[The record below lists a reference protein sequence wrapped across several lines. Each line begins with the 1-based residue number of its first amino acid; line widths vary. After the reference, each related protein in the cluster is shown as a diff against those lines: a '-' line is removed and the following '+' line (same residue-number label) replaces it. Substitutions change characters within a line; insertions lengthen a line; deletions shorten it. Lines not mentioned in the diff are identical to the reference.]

1 MKLPILKVSQLNRY
15 VKSQLESDPRLKEIY
30 VAGEI
35 GTLTANQ
42 RSGHLYF
49 TLRDDSASI
58 KAVMFA
64 GNAMQLKFMP
74 KAGLAVVARGAA
86 TLYER
91 DGGFQLM
98 VSELMLDGAGA
109 QGFAFERQKQLLAA
123 KGYFDESKK
132 RPLPSNPAVVG
143 IVTSNSGAA
152 LHDIISVITRK
163 NPSVRLLLAPAVVQG
178 PEAPASMAAAIRTLN
193 RDGRSAVIIVGRG
206 GGSAEDLWAFN
217 EEATVRAVAQSR
229 IPTISA
235 VGHETDIT
243 LCDLAADLR
252 AATPTAAAELAVAD
266 RTQLIERLAQRKNLL
281 KNAIMHQLVF
291 KERLLLEKKSAEP
304 LKNPRFFINKNRQ
317 RLNNLIE
324 SMYNLSQTDI
334 SNRAQTVAQRAVL
347 LDSLSPLRVLARGY
361 CIAAKDGHP
370 VLSAGQLQA
379 GDRITLQLYE
389 GGAAAVIKSTAA
401 EGEAYDL

>member
-1 MKLPILKVSQLNRY
+1 MRLPVLKVSQLNRY

-64 GNAMQLKFMP
+64 SNTMLLKFMP
-74 KAGLAVVARGAA
+74 QAGLAVVARGAA

-91 DGGFQLM
+91 DGGFQLI

-109 QGFAFERQKQLLAA
+109 QGFAFEKQKQLLAA
-123 KGYFDESKK
+123 KGYFDEHKK
-132 RPLPSNPAVVG
+132 RPIPYNPAVVG
-143 IVTSNSGAA
+143 VVTSDSGAA
-152 LHDIISVITRK
+152 LHDIISVIARK
-163 NPSVRLLLAPAVVQG
+163 NPSVQLLLAPASVQG
-178 PEAPASMAAAIRTLN
+178 PEAPAAIAAAIRTLN

-217 EEATVRAVAQSR
+217 EEATVRAVAESR

-235 VGHETDIT
+235 VGHETDVT

-266 RTQLIERLAQRKNLL
+266 RAQLAERLAQRQNLL
-281 KNAIMHQLVF
+281 KNAMIRQLVL
-291 KERLLLEKKSAEP
+291 KERLLLEKKAAEP
-304 LKNPRFFINKNRQ
+304 LKNPWFFINKNRQ

-334 SNRAQTVAQRAVL
+334 SKRVGAVSQRAAL

-361 CIAAKDGHP
+361 CIAVKDGHP
-370 VLSAGQLQA
+370 VLSAEQLQA
-379 GDRITLQLYE
+379 GDRITLRLYE
-389 GGAAAVIKSTAA
+389 GAAAAVIQNTAA
-401 EGEAYDL
+401 EGEMQ

>member
-1 MKLPILKVSQLNRY
+1 MRLPILKVSQLNRY
-15 VKSQLESDPRLKEIY
+15 VKSQLEADPRLKEIY
-30 VAGEI
+30 VAGEV

-49 TLRDDSASI
+49 TLRDDAASI

-64 GNAMQLKFMP
+64 GNTMQLKFMP
-74 KAGLAVVARGAA
+74 QAGLAVVARGAA

-91 DGGFQLM
+91 DGGFQLI

-109 QGFAFERQKQLLAA
+109 QGFAFEKQKQLLAA
-123 KGYFDESKK
+123 KCYFDESKK

-143 IVTSNSGAA
+143 VVTSDSGAA
-152 LHDIISVITRK
+152 LHDIISVIMRK
-163 NPSVRLLLAPAVVQG
+163 NPSVQLLLAPAVVQG
-178 PEAPASMAAAIRTLN
+178 PEAPASIAAALQTLN

-217 EEATVRAVAQSR
+217 EEATVRAVAESH

-235 VGHETDIT
+235 VGHETDVT

-266 RTQLIERLAQRKNLL
+266 RAQLVERLAQRQSLL
-281 KNAIMHQLVF
+281 KNAMQQQFAL
-291 KERLLLEKKSAEP
+291 KERMLIEKKVAEP
-304 LKNPRFFINKNRQ
+304 LKNPWFFINKNRQ

-334 SNRAQTVAQRAVL
+334 SNRIRAVSQRAAL

-361 CIAAKDGHP
+361 CIAVKEGHP

-379 GDRITLQLYE
+379 GDRITLRLYE
-389 GGAAAVIKSTAA
+389 GGATAVIQNAA
-401 EGEAYDL
+401 EEGEEL

>member
-1 MKLPILKVSQLNRY
+1 MRLPILKVSQLNRY
-15 VKSQLESDPRLKEIY
+15 VKSQLEADTRLKEVY

-49 TLRDDSASI
+49 TLRDDMSSI

-64 GNAMQLKFMP
+64 GNVMQLKFMP
-74 KAGLAVVARGAA
+74 QSGLAVIARGAA

-91 DGGFQLM
+91 DGTFQLM

-123 KGYFDESKK
+123 KGYFDTNKK
-132 RPLPSNPAVVG
+132 RAIPSNPATIGV
-143 IVTSNSGAA
+143 VTSDSGAA
-152 LHDIISVITRK
+152 LHDIISVIARK
-163 NPSVRLLLAPAVVQG
+163 NPTVQILLAPAVVQG
-178 PEAPASMAAAIRTLN
+178 AQAPASIAAAIATLN
-193 RDGRSAVIIVGRG
+193 LDGRSEVLIVGRG

-217 EEATVRAVAQSR
+217 EEAVVSAVAQSR

-252 AATPTAAAELAVAD
+252 AATPTAAAELAVTD
-266 RTQLIERLAQRKNLL
+266 RAQLVERLTQRKNML
-281 KNAIMHQLVF
+281 KNAMSNQIVL
-291 KERLLLEKKSAEP
+291 KEKLLLEKKSTES
-304 LKNPRFFINKNRQ
+304 LKNPWFFINKNRQ

-324 SMYNLSQTDI
+324 SMYNLSQSEI
-334 SNRAQTVAQRAVL
+334 INRAEPVSQRAAL

-361 CIAAKDGHP
+361 CIAIKDGRP
-370 VLSAGQLQA
+370 VISAAHLQR
-379 GDRITLQLYE
+379 GENITLRLHQ
-389 GGAAAVIKSTAA
+389 GSAVAVIQSIAT
-401 EGEAYDL
+401 EGENV

>member
-1 MKLPILKVSQLNRY
+1 MRLSVLKVSQLNRY

-64 GNAMQLKFMP
+64 SNTMLLKFMP
-74 KAGLAVVARGAA
+74 QAGLAVVARGAA

-91 DGGFQLM
+91 DGGFQLI

-109 QGFAFERQKQLLAA
+109 QGFAFEKQKQLLAA
-123 KGYFDESKK
+123 KGYFDEHKK
-132 RPLPSNPAVVG
+132 RPIPYNPAVVG
-143 IVTSNSGAA
+143 VVTSDSGAA
-152 LHDIISVITRK
+152 LPDIISVIARK
-163 NPSVRLLLAPAVVQG
+163 NPSVQLLLAPASVQG
-178 PEAPASMAAAIRTLN
+178 PEAPASIAAAIRTLN

-217 EEATVRAVAQSR
+217 EEATVRAVAESR

-235 VGHETDIT
+235 VGHETDVT

-266 RTQLIERLAQRKNLL
+266 RAQLVERLAQRQNLL
-281 KNAIMHQLVF
+281 KNAMIRQLVL
-291 KERLLLEKKSAEP
+291 KERLLLEKKAAEP
-304 LKNPRFFINKNRQ
+304 LKNPWFFINKNRQ

-334 SNRAQTVAQRAVL
+334 SKRVGAVSQRAAL

-361 CIAAKDGHP
+361 CIAVKDGHP
-370 VLSAGQLQA
+370 VLSAEQLQA
-379 GDRITLQLYE
+379 GDRITLRLYE
-389 GGAAAVIKSTAA
+389 GAAAAVIQNTAA
-401 EGEAYDL
+401 EGEMQ

>member
-1 MKLPILKVSQLNRY
+1 MRMPVLKVSQLNRY
-15 VKSQLESDPRLKEIY
+15 VKSQLEGDPRLKEVY

-49 TLRDDSASI
+49 TLRDDMSAI

-74 KAGLAVVARGAA
+74 QSGLAVVARGAA

-91 DGGFQLM
+91 DGAFQLM

-109 QGFAFERQKQLLAA
+109 QGFAFEKQKQLLAA
-123 KGYFDESKK
+123 KGYFDAHKK
-132 RPLPSNPAVVG
+132 RAIPYNPATVG
-143 IVTSNSGAA
+143 VVTSDSGAA

-163 NPSVRLLLAPAVVQG
+163 NPTVQLLLAPAVVQG
-178 PEAPASMAAAIRTLN
+178 PEAPASIASAIAALN
-193 RDGRSAVIIVGRG
+193 RDGRSEVLIVGRG

-217 EEATVRAVAQSR
+217 AEAVVRAVAESR

-235 VGHETDIT
+235 VGHETDIA

-266 RTQLIERLAQRKNLL
+266 RAQLVERLAQRSNML
-281 KNAIMHQLVF
+281 KNAIAHQLVL

-324 SMYNLSQTDI
+324 SMYNLSQSEI
-334 SNRAQTVAQRAVL
+334 ANRFEPVARRAAL

-361 CIAAKDGHP
+361 CIAAKDGRP
-370 VLSAGQLQA
+370 VISAEDLHK
-379 GDRITLQLYE
+379 GDIITLRLHE
-389 GGAAAVIKSTAA
+389 GGAAAVIQSIAA
-401 EGEAYDL
+401 EGEKL

>member
-15 VKSQLESDPRLKEIY
+15 VKSQLEGDPRLKEVY

-49 TLRDDSASI
+49 TLRDDMSSI
-58 KAVMFA
+58 KAIMFA

-74 KAGLAVVARGAA
+74 QSGLAVIARGAA

-91 DGGFQLM
+91 DGSFQLR

-109 QGFAFERQKQLLAA
+109 QGFAFEKQKQLLAA
-123 KGYFDESKK
+123 KGYFDERKK
-132 RPLPSNPAVVG
+132 RAIPSNPATIGV
-143 IVTSNSGAA
+143 VTSDSGAA
-152 LHDIISVITRK
+152 LHDIISVIARK
-163 NPSVRLLLAPAVVQG
+163 NPTVQLLFAPAVVQG
-178 PEAPASMAAAIRTLN
+178 PEAPTSIATAIATLN
-193 RDGRSAVIIVGRG
+193 RDGRSEVLIVGRG

-217 EEATVRAVAQSR
+217 EEAVVRAVAQSG

-252 AATPTAAAELAVAD
+252 AATPTAAAELAVTD
-266 RTQLIERLAQRKNLL
+266 RAQLLARLAQHRNML
-281 KNAIMHQLVF
+281 KNAMVHQF
-291 KERLLLEKKSAEP
+291 ISKERLLLEKKSAEP
-304 LKNPRFFINKNRQ
+304 LKNPWFFINKNRQ

-324 SMYNLSQTDI
+324 SMYNLSQSEI
-334 SNRAQTVAQRAVL
+334 LNRAEPVSQRAAL

-361 CIAAKDGHP
+361 CIATKNSRP
-370 VLSAGQLQA
+370 VMSAGHLQK
-379 GDRITLQLYE
+379 GDNITLRLHE
-389 GGAAAVIKSTAA
+389 GSAAAVIQSIVT
-401 EGEAYDL
+401 EGENL

>member
-1 MKLPILKVSQLNRY
+1 MRLPILKVSQLNRY
-15 VKSQLESDPRLKEIY
+15 VKSQLEADPRLKELY

-49 TLRDDSASI
+49 TLRDDAASV

-64 GNAMQLKFMP
+64 GNAAQLKFMP
-74 KAGLAVVARGAA
+74 QAGLAVVARGAA

-91 DGGFQLM
+91 DGGFQLI

-123 KGYFDESKK
+123 KGYFDARNK
-132 RPLPSNPAVVG
+132 RPIPSNPAGVG
-143 IVTSNSGAA
+143 VVTSDSGAA
-152 LHDIISVITRK
+152 LQDIISVVMRK

-178 PEAPASMAAAIRTLN
+178 PEAPASIASAIETLN

-217 EEATVRAVAQSR
+217 EEATVRAVAGSA
-229 IPTISA
+229 IVTISA
-235 VGHETDIT
+235 VGHETDVT

-266 RTQLIERLAQRKNLL
+266 RAQLFERLAQRRNLL
-281 KNAIMHQLVF
+281 EYAIWQQLAS
-291 KERLLLEKKSAEP
+291 KERRLLEKKSAEP
-304 LKNPRFFINKNRQ
+304 LKNPWFFINKNRQ

-324 SMYNLSQTDI
+324 SMYNLSETAVL
-334 SNRAQTVAQRAVL
+334 SRGRAVAQQAAL
-347 LDSLSPLRVLARGY
+347 LETLSPLRVLARGY
-361 CIAAKDGHP
+361 CIAIKDGHP
-370 VLSAGQLQA
+370 VRSAAALRA
-379 GDRITLQLYE
+379 GDRVTLRLYE
-389 GGAAAVIKSTAA
+389 GGAEAVIQSTAA
-401 EGEAYDL
+401 EGEV

>member
-1 MKLPILKVSQLNRY
+1 MRLPVLKVSQLNRY

-49 TLRDDSASI
+49 TLRDDAASI
-58 KAVMFA
+58 KAVMFS
-64 GNAMQLKFMP
+64 GNVLQLKFMP
-74 KAGLAVVARGAA
+74 QAGLAVVARGAA

-123 KGYFDESKK
+123 KGYFDADKK
-132 RPLPSNPAVVG
+132 RSIPYNPPVVG
-143 IVTSNSGAA
+143 VVTSDSGAA

-178 PEAPASMAAAIRTLN
+178 PDAPASIAAAIQMLN

-217 EEATVRAVAQSR
+217 EEATVRAVAGSR

-235 VGHETDIT
+235 VGHETDVT

-266 RTQLIERLAQRKNLL
+266 RAQLIERLAQRRNLL
-281 KNAIMHQLVF
+281 KNAMAQQFAL
-291 KERLLLEKKSAEP
+291 KERLLVEKKAAEP

-324 SMYNLSQTDI
+324 SMYNLSQTDV
-334 SNRAQTVAQRAVL
+334 SNRVGAVAQRAAL
-347 LDSLSPLRVLARGY
+347 LDSLSPLQILARGY
-361 CIAAKDGHP
+361 CIASKDGHP
-370 VLSAGQLQA
+370 LHSAGQLQA
-379 GDRITLQLYE
+379 GDRITLRLYE
-389 GGAAAVIKSTAA
+389 GGAAAVIQSTAA
-401 EGEAYDL
+401 EGELL

>member
-1 MKLPILKVSQLNRY
+1 MRLPILKVSQLNRY

-35 GTLTANQ
+35 GTLTVNQ

-49 TLRDDSASI
+49 TLRDDLCSI

-74 KAGLAVVARGAA
+74 QSGLAVVARGAA

-91 DGGFQLM
+91 DGAFQLA

-109 QGFAFERQKQLLAA
+109 QGFAFEKQKQLLAA
-123 KGYFDESKK
+123 KGYFDENRK
-132 RPLPSNPAVVG
+132 RPIPQNPTTVG
-143 IVTSNSGAA
+143 VVTSESGAA

-163 NPSVRLLLAPAVVQG
+163 NPAVQLLLAPAVVQG
-178 PEAPASMAAAIRTLN
+178 PGAPASIAAAIEMLN
-193 RDGRSAVIIVGRG
+193 RDGRSEVIIVGRG

-217 EEATVRAVAQSR
+217 EEATVCAVAGSR

-252 AATPTAAAELAVAD
+252 AATPTAAAELAVTD
-266 RTQLIERLAQRKNLL
+266 RAQLIERLEQRRAAI
-281 KNAIMHQLVF
+281 KNAIGHQMVL
-291 KERLLLEKKSAEP
+291 KERMLYEKEMAEP
-304 LKNPRFFINKNRQ
+304 LKNPWFFINKNRQ

-324 SMYNLSQTDI
+324 LMYNLSQSEV
-334 SNRAQTVAQRAVL
+334 SNRFKPVAQQAAL

-370 VLSAGQLQA
+370 VLSAAHLKA
-379 GDRITLQLYE
+379 GDTITLRLHK
-389 GGAAAVIKSTAA
+389 GGAAAVIQRTAA
-401 EGEAYDL
+401 EGEEL

>member
-1 MKLPILKVSQLNRY
+1 MRLPILKVSQLNRY
-15 VKSQLESDPRLKEIY
+15 VKSQLEADPRLKEVY

-49 TLRDDSASI
+49 TLRDDMSSI

-64 GNAMQLKFMP
+64 GNVMQLKFMP
-74 KAGLAVVARGAA
+74 QSGLAVIARGAA

-91 DGGFQLM
+91 DGTFQLM

-109 QGFAFERQKQLLAA
+109 QGFAFEKQKQLLAA
-123 KGYFDESKK
+123 KGYFDANKK
-132 RPLPSNPAVVG
+132 RAIPSNPATIGV
-143 IVTSNSGAA
+143 VTSDSGAA
-152 LHDIISVITRK
+152 LHDIMSVIARK
-163 NPSVRLLLAPAVVQG
+163 NPTVQILLAPAVVQG
-178 PEAPASMAAAIRTLN
+178 AQAPASIAAAIATLN
-193 RDGRSAVIIVGRG
+193 LDGRSEVLIVGRG

-217 EEATVRAVAQSR
+217 EEAVVSAVAQSR

-252 AATPTAAAELAVAD
+252 AATPTAAAELAVID
-266 RTQLIERLAQRKNLL
+266 RTQLMERLVQRKNML
-281 KNAIMHQLVF
+281 KNAMMNQFVL
-291 KERLLLEKKSAEP
+291 KERLLLEKKSAES
-304 LKNPRFFINKNRQ
+304 LKNPWFFINKNRQ

-324 SMYNLSQTDI
+324 LMYNLSQSEI
-334 SNRAQTVAQRAVL
+334 INRAEPVSQRAAL

-361 CIAAKDGHP
+361 CIAIKDGRP
-370 VLSAGQLQA
+370 VISAGHLQR
-379 GDRITLQLYE
+379 GEDITLRLHE
-389 GGAAAVIKSTAA
+389 GSAVAVIQSIAT
-401 EGEAYDL
+401 EGENV

>member
-1 MKLPILKVSQLNRY
+1 MRLPILKVSQLNRY
-15 VKSQLESDPRLKEIY
+15 VKSQLEADTRLKEVY

-49 TLRDDSASI
+49 TLRDDMSSI

-64 GNAMQLKFMP
+64 GNVMQLKFMP
-74 KAGLAVVARGAA
+74 QSGLAVIARGAA

-91 DGGFQLM
+91 DGTFQLM

-109 QGFAFERQKQLLAA
+109 QGFAFEKQKHLLAA
-123 KGYFDESKK
+123 KGYFDANKK
-132 RPLPSNPAVVG
+132 RAIPSNPATIGV
-143 IVTSNSGAA
+143 VTSDSGAA
-152 LHDIISVITRK
+152 LHDIISVIARK
-163 NPSVRLLLAPAVVQG
+163 NPTVQILLAPAVVQG
-178 PEAPASMAAAIRTLN
+178 AQAPASIAAAIATLN
-193 RDGRSAVIIVGRG
+193 LDGRSEVLIVGRG

-217 EEATVRAVAQSR
+217 EEALVSAVAQSR

-252 AATPTAAAELAVAD
+252 AATPTAAAELAVTD
-266 RTQLIERLAQRKNLL
+266 RAQLVERLTQRKNML
-281 KNAIMHQLVF
+281 KNAMSNQIVL
-291 KERLLLEKKSAEP
+291 KEKLLLEKKSTES
-304 LKNPRFFINKNRQ
+304 LKNPWFFINKNRQ

-324 SMYNLSQTDI
+324 SMYNLSQSEI
-334 SNRAQTVAQRAVL
+334 INRAEPVSQRAAL

-361 CIAAKDGHP
+361 CIAIKDGRP
-370 VLSAGQLQA
+370 VISAAHLQR
-379 GDRITLQLYE
+379 GENITLRLHQ
-389 GGAAAVIKSTAA
+389 GSAVAVIQSIAT
-401 EGEAYDL
+401 EGENV